1 MRIWQ
6 SSSTAIRKSETSS
19 QSRPAR
25 PAASAATRRTV
36 RRYAVYGGTTRCTSS
51 VDSMAVIIS
60 SSQGCT
66 VIAPPSCGCPRV
78 GRWGQVSGEEADAAR
93 SDEEADD
100 DEHEPI
106 EHSTPEQGHEAG
118 DDEDDCDE
126 PQDKLHAA
134 CLPGEWTTETSAL
147 RILSAMA

>member
-6 SSSTAIRKSETSS
+6 STSTAIRKSETSS

-51 VDSMAVIIS
+51 GDSMAGIIS

-66 VIAPPSCGCPRV
+66 VIAPPACCCPRG
-78 GRWGQVSGEEADAAR
+78 GRWGQVAGEEGDAAL
-93 SDEEADD
+93 SVEAADD
-100 DEHEPI
+100 DE
-106 EHSTPEQGHEAG
+106 
-118 DDEDDCDE
+118 
-126 PQDKLHAA
+126 
-134 CLPGEWTTETSAL
+134 GE
-147 RILSAMA
+147 